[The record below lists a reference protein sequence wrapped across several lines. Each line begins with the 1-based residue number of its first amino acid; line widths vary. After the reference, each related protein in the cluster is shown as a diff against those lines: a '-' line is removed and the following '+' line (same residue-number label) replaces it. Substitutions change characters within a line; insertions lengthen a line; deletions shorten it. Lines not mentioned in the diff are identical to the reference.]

1 MGQIGGDIM
10 QDIPDLPGEIAGEGM
25 RFELWNLADMIPA
38 TYNPRKPLTP
48 ADPEYQSILASIQ
61 EFTYSDPIVLN
72 YDGTIIKGHQRR
84 TVMMDM
90 GYTQAWCIVLEIR
103 DKQKEKALNI
113 ALNKITG
120 KWDNAILKDLLL
132 ELDLNGY
139 DFTVTG
145 FHRDELEDLI
155 QLVDIPAEATDDG
168 FDPDAAAAQIVE
180 PVSRAGD
187 IWQLGRHRLMCGD
200 STDPEDVAALMGG
213 DKLDLVI
220 TDPPYN
226 VDYGAKTEMLNDYL
240 GQKDARNNSTI
251 LNDQMDSLSFYQFLL
266 AAFQNMNDAVRPG
279 AAAYVFHAESTG
291 LQFRQAYADAG
302 LKMAQ
307 CLIWE
312 KNSFVLGR
320 QDYQWRH
327 EPILYGWKEGAGHY
341 FVKDRTQDT
350 VLLEDPLDFKS
361 MKRQEL
367 LAFVE
372 KLFRDYQDQTTVH
385 FENKPSRNALHP
397 TMKPVP
403 LIGRLMNNSSKP
415 GWLVGDL
422 FGGSGSTLMAAEQLG
437 RTAYV
442 MEMDERNVDVIV
454 QRWEQYTG
462 KKAVKLT

>member
-1 MGQIGGDIM
+1 
-10 QDIPDLPGEIAGEGM
+10 M
-25 RFELWNLADMIPA
+25 RFEFWNLEDMIPA
-38 TYNPRKPLTP
+38 TYNPRKKLTP
-48 ADPEYQSILASIQ
+48 EDPEYQSIKASVL
-61 EFTYSDPIVLN
+61 EFGYSDPIVLN

-84 TVMMDM
+84 TVMMDL
-90 GYTQAWCIVLEIR
+90 GYTQAWCVVLDIR

-139 DFTVTG
+139 DFSVTG
-145 FHRDELEDLI
+145 YSRNDLEDLI
-155 QLVDIPAEATDDG
+155 QLVDVPAEAADDN
-168 FDPDAAAAQIVE
+168 FDPDAAADQIVN
-180 PVSRAGD
+180 PVSKRGD

-200 STDPEDVAALMGG
+200 STSPDDVEALMGAE
-213 DKLDLVI
+213 KLDLII

-226 VDYGAKTEMLNDYL
+226 VDYGAKTEFLEAYL
-240 GQKDARNNSTI
+240 GQEGSRTNSNI
-251 LNDQMDSLSFYQFLL
+251 QNDHMDNQSFYNFLL
-266 AAFQNMNDAVRPG
+266 DAFRNMNDAMRPG

-341 FVKDRTQDT
+341 FINDRTQDT
-350 VLLEDPLDFKS
+350 VLLEEQLDFKN

-367 LAFVE
+367 LAFIE
-372 KLFRDYQDQTTVH
+372 KLFKDYSDQTSVH
-385 FENKPSRNALHP
+385 FENKPSRNSLHP

-415 GWLVGDL
+415 GWIVGDF
-422 FGGSGSTLMAAEQLG
+422 FGGSGSTLIAAEQLG
-437 RTAYV
+437 RTAYL

-462 KKAVKLT
+462 SKAVKLK

>member
-1 MGQIGGDIM
+1 M
-10 QDIPDLPGEIAGEGM
+10 
-25 RFELWNLADMIPA
+25 
-38 TYNPRKPLTP
+38 
-48 ADPEYQSILASIQ
+48 
-61 EFTYSDPIVLN
+61 
-72 YDGTIIKGHQRR
+72 
-84 TVMMDM
+84 
-90 GYTQAWCIVLEIR
+90 
-103 DKQKEKALNI
+103 
-113 ALNKITG
+113 
-120 KWDNAILKDLLL
+120 
-132 ELDLNGY
+132 
-139 DFTVTG
+139 TG

-168 FDPDAAAAQIVE
+168 FDPDAAAAQITE
-180 PVSRAGD
+180 PVSKTGD

-200 STDPEDVAALMGG
+200 STDPEDVAVLMGG

-226 VDYGAKTEMLNDYL
+226 VDYGAKTEFLNGYL
-240 GQKDARNNSTI
+240 GQEDSRNNSTI

-266 AAFQNMNDAVRPG
+266 AAFQNMNDAMRPG

-291 LQFRQAYADAG
+291 LQFRQAYSDAG

-372 KLFRDYQDQTTVH
+372 KLFRDYQDQTSVH

-437 RTAYV
+437 RTAYI
-442 MEMDERNVDVIV
+442 MEMDERNCDIIV

>member
-1 MGQIGGDIM
+1 
-10 QDIPDLPGEIAGEGM
+10 M
-25 RFELWNLADMIPA
+25 RFEFWNLEDMIPA
-38 TYNPRKPLTP
+38 TYNPRKKLTP
-48 ADPEYQSILASIQ
+48 EDPEYQSIKASVL
-61 EFTYSDPIVLN
+61 EFGYSDPIVLN

-84 TVMMDM
+84 TVMMDL
-90 GYTQAWCIVLEIR
+90 GYTQAWCVVLDIR

-139 DFTVTG
+139 DFSVTG
-145 FHRDELEDLI
+145 YSRNDLEDLI
-155 QLVDIPAEATDDG
+155 QLVDVPVEATDDN
-168 FDPDAAAAQIVE
+168 FDPDAAADQIVN
-180 PVSRAGD
+180 PVSKRGD

-200 STDPEDVAALMGG
+200 STSPDDVEALMGAE
-213 DKLDLVI
+213 KLDLII

-226 VDYGAKTEMLNDYL
+226 VDYGAKTEFLEAYL
-240 GQKDARNNSTI
+240 GQEGSRTNSNI
-251 LNDQMDSLSFYQFLL
+251 QNDHMDNQSFYNFLL
-266 AAFQNMNDAVRPG
+266 DAFRNMNDAMRPG

-341 FVKDRTQDT
+341 FINDRTQDT
-350 VLLEDPLDFKS
+350 VLLEEQLDFKN

-372 KLFRDYQDQTTVH
+372 KLFRDYSDQTSVH
-385 FENKPSRNALHP
+385 FENKPSRNSLHP

-415 GWLVGDL
+415 GWIVGDF
-422 FGGSGSTLMAAEQLG
+422 FGGSGSTLIAAEQLG
-437 RTAYV
+437 RTAYL

-462 KKAVKLT
+462 SKAVKLK